1 MKSEYLMGFVVVGTV
16 AFLVL
21 VVWVPMVW
29 SSRRN
34 QRNRMAVLLTT
45 ESDDRA
51 RVLYLLN
58 KVNKK

>member
-21 VVWVPMVW
+21 AVWLPVILTG
-29 SSRRN
+29 RRI
-34 QRNRMAVLLTT
+34 QRKRVDTMLA
-45 ESDDRA
+45 ESNERA

-58 KVNKK
+58 KVTKK